1 MNRDDAKDAKAS
13 QNGARFNP
21 AMPGVAADRVIRYH
35 IAIRHGGIPLMEI
48 LRMIRSLTT
57 LISLLTL
64 TLACAPAPPP
74 PDALDNGLLL
84 ALAVLEKDANGRP
97 VPQPAQ
103 LGILTDTGVG
113 WSYTP
118 VSDPESNVFHKA
130 MVYEPR
136 PGEAGILTAGGTGA
150 SLKLL
155 RNGAEPEILWQAD
168 FGGKHSRMR
177 DVEIAD
183 IFGDGT
189 QALADATHD
198 QGVVAVVTPTAD
210 GWEAVEIDSEPNT
223 FVHEIEVGDLD
234 GDGVVEIYA
243 TPSLPNKLD
252 GTPQPGWVVRY
263 VPATGEGRVEVADLE
278 DRHAK
283 EILVDD
289 VDGDGTDELYVAIEA
304 VAGGRVEIRRYDAD
318 TDPAEGALVASL
330 EDKLCRFLTSGDVD
344 GDGNKE
350 MVAAAH
356 KSGLWLLEPGQ
367 DPSAPWAITSIDR
380 NSGGFEHAAILT
392 DLDDDGIDELYVAND
407 NAGEVNRYVWRDGS
421 PVKENLYT
429 HPEGLSGFTWN
440 IMPVP
445 VELIPAG

>member
-1 MNRDDAKDAKAS
+1 
-13 QNGARFNP
+13 
-21 AMPGVAADRVIRYH
+21 
-35 IAIRHGGIPLMEI
+35 
-48 LRMIRSLTT
+48 MIRSLIA

-64 TLACAPAPPP
+64 TAACAPAPPP
-74 PDALDNGLLL
+74 PETLDNGLLL

-103 LGILTDTGVG
+103 LGILTDTGDG
-113 WSYTP
+113 WDYAP
-118 VSDPESNVFHKA
+118 ISDPDSNVFHKA

-150 SLKLL
+150 HLKFW
-155 RNGAEPEILWQAD
+155 RDGADPEVLWQAD

-183 IFGDGT
+183 IYGDGT
-189 QALADATHD
+189 PALAVATHD
-198 QGVVAVVTPTAD
+198 QGVVAVVRPSGD
-210 GWEAVEIDSEPNT
+210 GWEAVEIDNEPNT
-223 FVHEIEVGDLD
+223 FVHEIEVGDLN

-252 GTPQPGWVVRY
+252 GTAQPGWVVRY
-263 VPATGEGRVEVADLE
+263 VPAEGEGRVDVADLG

-289 VDGDGTDELYVAIEA
+289 IDGDGLDELYIAIEA

-318 TDPAEGALVASL
+318 TDPAGGALVATL
-330 EDKLCRFLTSGDVD
+330 EDKLCRFLTAGDID
-344 GDGNKE
+344 GDGSKE

-356 KSGLWLLEPGQ
+356 KSGLWLLKPGD
-367 DPSAPWAITSIDR
+367 DPHGAWSITSIDR
-380 NSGGFEHAAILT
+380 SSGGFEHAAILT
-392 DLDDDGIDELYVAND
+392 DLDGDGTDELYVAND
-407 NAGEVNRYVWRDGS
+407 NAGEINRYVWQNGT
-421 PVKENLYT
+421 PVKETLYT

-445 VELIPAG
+445 VDLIPGS

>member
-1 MNRDDAKDAKAS
+1 MHRIGIS
-13 QNGARFNP
+13 L
-21 AMPGVAADRVIRYH
+21 
-35 IAIRHGGIPLMEI
+35 IAL
-48 LRMIRSLTT
+48 SL
-57 LISLLTL
+57 LIS
-64 TLACAPAPPP
+64 CAPAPEPP
-74 PDALDNGLLL
+74 ESAEPLDNGLLL
-84 ALAVLEKDANGRP
+84 ALAVLEKDADGRP

-103 LGILTDTGVG
+103 LGILTDTGSG
-113 WSYTP
+113 WSYNP
-118 VSDPESNVFHKA
+118 VSDPDSNVFHKA

-150 SLKLL
+150 YLKLWID
-155 RNGAEPEILWQAD
+155 GAPQILWHDD

-183 IFGDGT
+183 VFGDGT
-189 QALADATHD
+189 PALAVATHD
-198 QGVVAVVTPTAD
+198 QGVVAVVKPSGD

-234 GDGVVEIYA
+234 GDGVTEIYA

-263 VPATGEGRVEVADLE
+263 VPAIGEGRVEVAELG

-283 EILVDD
+283 EILVED
-289 VDGDGTDELYVAIEA
+289 VDGDGTDELYVAVEA

-318 TDPAEGALVASL
+318 TDPAEGLLVASL
-330 EDKLCRFLTSGDVD
+330 EDKLCRFLTAGDVD
-344 GDGNKE
+344 GDGRKE

-356 KSGLWLLEPGQ
+356 KSGLWLLTPGD
-367 DPSAPWAITSIDR
+367 DPRGGWSITSIDR
-380 NSGGFEHAAILT
+380 NSSGFEHAAILA
-392 DLDDDGIDELYVAND
+392 DLDENGVDELYVAND
-407 NAGEVNRYVWRDGS
+407 DGGEINRYVWMNSS
-421 PVKENLYT
+421 PVKETLYT

-445 VELIPAG
+445 VELVPGG